1 MENCDFENQHVE
13 NMGYCPN
20 DDTVGGTAVDFFGIP
35 AAHVETFTKPTLTA
49 TSKYG
54 ERLTIAANG
63 IVPKATKGWKK
74 VTMMVDESE
83 IKPMLVGNKGNKKQK
98 IDFDAYIPNLIARN
112 VGFVDA
118 NKNTPMIWAI
128 PDSTGEIWIVGTPT
142 APAFF
147 DKADGTSGK
156 KYEDNS
162 GIAIT
167 VTANTKPYVYAG
179 EIVELADT
187 P

>member
-1 MENCDFENQHVE
+1 MDNCDFANVHVE

-20 DDTVGGTAVDFFGIP
+20 DDVVGGVAVNFFYIP
-35 AAHVETFTKPTLTA
+35 AAQVETFTKPTVTA
-49 TSKYG
+49 TSTYA
-54 ERLTIAANG
+54 ERITIAANG
-63 IVPKATKGWKK
+63 IVPVTGKGWKK
-74 VTMMVDESE
+74 ATMMIEE
-83 IKPMLVGNKGNKKQK
+83 NELKPVLVGAKGNKKQK
-98 IDFDAYIPNLIARN
+98 VDFDALIPNLIDRN

-118 NKNTPMIWAI
+118 HKNTPMIWAI
-128 PDSTGEIWIVGTPT
+128 PDSTGKIWIVGTPT

-156 KYEDNS
+156 TYENNS
-162 GIAIT
+162 GVAIT

-179 EIVELADT
+179 TIVELADT